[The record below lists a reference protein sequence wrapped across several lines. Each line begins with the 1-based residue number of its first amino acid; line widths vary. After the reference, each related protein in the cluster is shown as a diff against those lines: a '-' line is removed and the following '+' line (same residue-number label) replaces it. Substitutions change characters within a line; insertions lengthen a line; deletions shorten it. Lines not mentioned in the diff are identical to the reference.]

1 LKLTTGIGTI
11 QSVFFYT
18 KMSDLHIAAAAMV
31 AKGKGVL
38 AIDESTGTCKKRFD
52 LLNVECSEENR
63 RLYRQLLVTA
73 PAEDYLSGMIL
84 FDETLR
90 QKTDDGVPFP
100 QVLSE
105 KGILP
110 GIKVDTGAHEL
121 ALHAGEKVTEGL
133 DGLRA
138 RLAEYKE
145 LGAKF
150 AKWRAVITI
159 DTEKNFPSAAC
170 YKANAH
176 ALARYAALCQ
186 EAGIVPMVEPEILYD
201 GSHDMATCK
210 KVSEEIWTTLFAEMA
225 EQGVDMKGAI
235 LKTSFVLNG
244 KTSGKENTAAE
255 VAKETVDSFLK
266 TVPTDLGG
274 IVFLSGGLTGDEST
288 AFLNEIN
295 KTYTDLPW
303 NVSFSYGRGIQ
314 QDALD
319 KWSGDSSA
327 ENVAAAQEIL
337 TARARDNGLASKGE
351 Y

>member
-1 LKLTTGIGTI
+1 
-11 QSVFFYT
+11 
-18 KMSDLHIAAAAMV
+18 MSDIHAIAAAMV
-31 AKGKGVL
+31 AKGKGIL
-38 AIDESTGTCKKRFD
+38 AIDESTGTCTKRFD
-52 LLNVECSEENR
+52 ALGVESNEENR

-73 PAEDYLSGMIL
+73 PAEEYLSGMIL

-90 QKTDDGVPFP
+90 QKTDDGMPFSE
-100 QVLSE
+100 VLSR

-110 GIKVDTGAHEL
+110 GIKVDTGAKDL
-121 ALHAGEKVTEGL
+121 ALHPGEKVTEGL
-133 DGLRA
+133 DGLRE
-138 RLAEYKE
+138 RLAEYKT

-159 DTEKNFPSAAC
+159 NTEKNLPSKAC

-186 EAGIVPMVEPEILYD
+186 EAEIVPMVEPEILYD
-201 GSHDMATCK
+201 GDHDMATCK
-210 KVSEEIWTTLFAEMA
+210 KVSEEIWTILFAEMA

-235 LKTSFVLNG
+235 LKTSFILHG
-244 KTSGKENTAAE
+244 KGSGKENTAAE
-255 VAKETVDSFLK
+255 VAKETVESFLK
-266 TVPTDLGG
+266 TVPHDLGG

-303 NVSFSYGRGIQ
+303 NISFSYGRGIQ
-314 QDALD
+314 QDALEQ
-319 KWSGDSSA
+319 WSGDSSA

-337 TARARDNGLASKGE
+337 TARARANGMASKGE
-351 Y
+351 A